1 MGTKVVK
8 IGDFDE
14 SERRKQ
20 EDRTFILE
28 QMIEKIQAGEIT
40 EFVIAATSKDGNVE
54 ISMYTD
60 DILGAIGMF
69 EIGKHILL
77 SGELRGSVVEDD
89 DDDES

>member
-20 EDRTFILE
+20 EDRTFVLE
-28 QMIEKIQAGEIT
+28 QMIEKIQAGDIT
-40 EFVIAATSKDGNVE
+40 EFVIAATNPKGDVE
-54 ISMYTD
+54 ISMYTE

-69 EIGKHILL
+69 EIGKHILMT
-77 SGELRGSVVEDD
+77 GEVGGQLREDD
-89 DDDES
+89 GDE